1 MYSKKLH
8 MFQSKPLVIV
18 LIGPTASGK
27 TELAIEIAKYFN
39 INIHNIDS
47 RQLYKFMDIGT
58 AKPTKDQQKTIKHF
72 LIDLAEPSS
81 KLNAMQFQAIATKS
95 INREINQK
103 RIPFLVGGSG
113 LYMNSIIKGFFAP
126 DIPPQKNLRSQFEKL
141 GQEKCWELLKICDP
155 TSTKNINYADQVR
168 TIRALECFYV
178 TGNPISSQSYQNPPP
193 WKILELG
200 IHREDLK
207 TRIVKRTKNMFEF
220 GILEE
225 TENIINQFGSN
236 LPLLKTIGYKE
247 AKDVI
252 KKNLDIED
260 AIELTTRK
268 TIQFAKRQKTWFR
281 NKNNPIWLNNK
292 NLLKDAI
299 INIEYALS

>member
-1 MYSKKLH
+1 
-8 MFQSKPLVIV
+8 MFPPKPLVIV

-27 TELAIEIAKYFN
+27 TELGIEIAKHFN
-39 INIHNIDS
+39 INIHNVDS
-47 RQLYKFMDIGT
+47 RQLYRFMDIGT
-58 AKPTKDQQKTIKHF
+58 AKPTKEQQKAIKHF
-72 LIDLAEPSS
+72 LIDLEEPCC
-81 KLNAMQFQAIATKS
+81 KVNAKQFQEIATRS
-95 INREINQK
+95 INRELSQK

-126 DIPPQKNLRSQFEKL
+126 DVPPQRALRSQFEKF

-155 TSTKNINYADQVR
+155 VLTKKINYADQVR
-168 TIRALECFYV
+168 TIRALEVFYV
-178 TGNPISSQSYQNPPP
+178 TGKPMSSQISQNPPP

-200 IHREDLK
+200 LDREDLK
-207 TRIVKRTKNMFEF
+207 ERIFKRTKNMFEF
-220 GILEE
+220 GIINE
-225 TENIINQFGSN
+225 TEDIINQYGSN
-236 LPLLKTIGYKE
+236 LPLLETIGYKE

-252 KKNLDIED
+252 KENLNIEK
-260 AIELTTRK
+260 AIELTTTK

-299 INIEYALS
+299 INIKYALR